1 MRCPACQK
9 SGGIETVWSQSAG
22 QRLPRRFTAYNLIR
36 RHRRCKW
43 CQYRFYTIELTE
55 REFMM
60 LLEKAVTRGERKA
73 DAV

>member
-22 QRLPRRFTAYNLIR
+22 QRLPRRFTAYNVIR
-36 RHRRCKW
+36 RHRRCAR
-43 CQYRFYTIELTE
+43 CSHRFYTIEMTE

-60 LLEKAVTRGERKA
+60 ILEKAVTRGPRIVNA
-73 DAV
+73 